1 MPLVRIDAPAALPH
15 ERLRAVADAV
25 HAALVTHMHVP
36 EADRFQIIS
45 RHDAQHLLID
55 PHYPSVERTEEALI
69 VSVMLRAGR
78 TEAQKL
84 AFYRAVVAQAARLG
98 GIKPDDI
105 LIALSENAPLDWS
118 FGRGEALYAPAAA
131 SPVRT
136 APA

>member
-1 MPLVRIDAPAALPH
+1 M
-15 ERLRAVADAV
+15 ADAV
-25 HAALVTHMHVP
+25 HAALVTQMNGP

-55 PHYPSVERTEEALI
+55 PHSPSVERTAEALN
-69 VSVMLRAGR
+69 VSVVLRPGR
-78 TEAQKL
+78 TKAQKL
-84 AFYRAVVAQAARLG
+84 AFYWDVVAQAAKRG
-98 GIKPDDI
+98 GIKPGDI

-136 APA
+136 APV